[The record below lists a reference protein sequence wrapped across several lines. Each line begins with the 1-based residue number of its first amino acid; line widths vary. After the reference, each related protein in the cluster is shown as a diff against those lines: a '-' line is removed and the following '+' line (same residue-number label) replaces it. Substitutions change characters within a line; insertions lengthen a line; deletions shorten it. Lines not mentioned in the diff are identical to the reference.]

1 MKVYVLLFL
10 VLASISASVFAR
22 KPAVEDFVGVVPE
35 TYKETPKGTEVIF
48 DFGNKIERVQNINA
62 PKPEISFNANSW
74 SGVLGLGFFLVLP
87 FIMWT
92 FITRFKA
99 PETAEAQGSMELE
112 TADTIS
118 KIAASKVDDSR
129 VDDSRVTHLA
139 DYRKDGNDDDKGKKA
154 S

>member
-1 MKVYVLLFL
+1 
-10 VLASISASVFAR
+10 
-22 KPAVEDFVGVVPE
+22 
-35 TYKETPKGTEVIF
+35 
-48 DFGNKIERVQNINA
+48 
-62 PKPEISFNANSW
+62 
-74 SGVLGLGFFLVLP
+74 
-87 FIMWT
+87 MWT